1 MAGKKYAKNLVAIP
15 FHKTPM
21 GALFAVG
28 GNIMGGMKLHI
39 IYACAYKTG
48 ITGMSTKP
56 HVHDYDE
63 AVFFIGTDPAHLD
76 DLGAEVEMSI
86 GEAGKEEKY
95 TFDKPTVVVAPKGLY
110 HCPIVTKK
118 IDKPYVCMA
127 VSLTAA
133 RSD

>member
-1 MAGKKYAKNLVAIP
+1 MAESKYGKYMVTIP
-15 FHKTPM
+15 FHKTPR
-21 GALFAVG
+21 GSLFSTG
-28 GNIMGGMKLHI
+28 GDILGGFNLNI
-39 IYACAYKTG
+39 IYACAYDTG

-63 AVFFIGTDPAHLD
+63 AVFFIGSDPYHLD

-86 GEAGKEEKY
+86 GEPGHEEKH
-95 TFDKPTVVVAPKGLY
+95 TFDKPTVLVAPAGLH
-110 HCPIVTKK
+110 HCPIVTKR

-127 VSLTAA
+127 VSLTGK

>member
-1 MAGKKYAKNLVAIP
+1 MAGKKYAKNVVTIP
-15 FHKTPM
+15 FHKTPQ
-21 GALFAVG
+21 GALFSVG
-28 GNIMGGMKLHI
+28 GDIMGGLDLHV

-48 ITGMSTKP
+48 ITGLSTKP
-56 HVHDYDE
+56 HVHNYDE

-86 GEAGKEEKY
+86 GAPGKEEKY
-95 TFDKPTVVVAPKGLY
+95 IFDKPTVVVAPKGLY
-110 HCPIVTKK
+110 HCPIVTRK

-127 VSLTAA
+127 VSLTAR